1 MINLNVIIY
10 DCTCNANLPI
20 VVTIHWSGELA
31 ERDLQRQSAQLLF
44 FILGGLPWFAYRSA
58 SPLYTILTVASL
70 QSSQQNVW
78 YTLLSP
84 FGARVI
90 LNTVEGKCKY
100 TNTDNICP
108 FNYIFLVRAIYTFCV
123 TLGRRGSWR
132 TISFFTFLSFGTF
145 WTDVSSAIP
154 PFWFVH
160 IDHLQIVIQHY
171 IAIIIQFYRA
181 SSSYAKN

>member
-1 MINLNVIIY
+1 MNHVWVINLNVIIY
-10 DCTCNANLPI
+10 DYTCNANIPI

-31 ERDLQRQSAQLLF
+31 ERDLQRQSPQLLF
-44 FILGGLPWFAYRSA
+44 VILGGLPWFAYRSA

-84 FGARVI
+84 FGARVM
-90 LNTVEGKCKY
+90 LNTVERKCNY
-100 TNTDNICP
+100 TNTDNVCP
-108 FNYIFLVRAIYTFCV
+108 FNLIILLIRAIDIIYI
-123 TLGRRGSWR
+123 TLGQWGSWW

-160 IDHLQIVIQHY
+160 IDHLQIVTEHY
-171 IAIIIQFYRA
+171 IAIII
-181 SSSYAKN
+181 SS